1 MRVFLIGFMGAG
13 KSYWGKIWAEKSGMT
28 FFDLDEIIEA
38 KEQMTIDEIFDKKG
52 EIYFRQIESVT
63 LRNMLD
69 FDNSIIACGGG
80 TPCYTDNMKWMN
92 ENGLTV
98 FIKAKAQTLLQ
109 NMSHE
114 IEKRPLFNKINQ
126 AEILTFIEQK
136 LKERDLYYTSAKKT
150 LLIEAINSESIDL
163 LITKS

>member
-1 MRVFLIGFMGAG
+1 
-13 KSYWGKIWAEKSGMT
+13 
-28 FFDLDEIIEA
+28 
-38 KEQMTIDEIFDKKG
+38 
-52 EIYFRQIESVT
+52 
-63 LRNMLD
+63 MLD

-114 IEKRPLFNKINQ
+114 IGKRPLFKKINQ
-126 AEILTFIEQK
+126 AEILTFIKQK
-136 LKERDLYYTSAKKT
+136 LKERDSYYTSAKKT
-150 LLIEAINSESIDL
+150 LLIEEIYTESINL
-163 LITKS
+163 LLAKS